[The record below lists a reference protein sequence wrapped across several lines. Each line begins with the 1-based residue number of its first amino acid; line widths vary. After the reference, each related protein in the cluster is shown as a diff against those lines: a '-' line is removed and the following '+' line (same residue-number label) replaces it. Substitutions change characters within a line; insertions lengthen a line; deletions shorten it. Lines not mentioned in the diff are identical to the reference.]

1 MGCRRFI
8 YVRRL
13 IWLKMSKI
21 VTITLNP
28 SIDKS
33 SSVPSLIPDQ
43 KLRCKE
49 TKYEPG
55 GGGVNISRAIKKLGG
70 ESTAYFLSG
79 GHFGD
84 LFIDLLKLKEI
95 PFQASPIKNE
105 TRESLILLDESNANQ
120 YLLSME
126 GPVVEEHEW
135 ENFLRLIEDIDSVTL
150 MVASGSLPRGMPVD
164 FFGRL
169 GKIAK
174 KKRARYIVD
183 TSGVALAHAVEAG
196 VYLIKPNL
204 REFGL
209 LVGAANMNI
218 ELAKKYATEMLAIQK
233 CEAIIVSLG
242 ADGALLVSKE
252 IIEHIPSP
260 PIIQKSTVG
269 AGDSMVAGVVLSLA
283 HRQSLLEATRYG
295 VACGAAAALNPGTA
309 LCKKEDADALYLK
322 MGGSKS

>member
-1 MGCRRFI
+1 
-8 YVRRL
+8 
-13 IWLKMSKI
+13 MSKI

-95 PFQASPIKNE
+95 SFQASPIKNE

-126 GPVVEEHEW
+126 GVVNSYINKTITKQTINHETSFS
-135 ENFLRLIEDIDSVTL
+135 FLEGALALNSTYSSSSCKAKTGNSGYKAISLVTL
-150 MVASGSLPRGMPVD
+150 SCINAFQNPLLWVE
-164 FFGRL
+164 
-169 GKIAK
+169 IA
-174 KKRARYIVD
+174 
-183 TSGVALAHAVEAG
+183 TMS
-196 VYLIKPNL
+196 
-204 REFGL
+204 
-209 LVGAANMNI
+209 
-218 ELAKKYATEMLAIQK
+218 
-233 CEAIIVSLG
+233 
-242 ADGALLVSKE
+242 
-252 IIEHIPSP
+252 
-260 PIIQKSTVG
+260 
-269 AGDSMVAGVVLSLA
+269 
-283 HRQSLLEATRYG
+283 
-295 VACGAAAALNPGTA
+295 
-309 LCKKEDADALYLK
+309 
-322 MGGSKS
+322 